1 MSNKALVF
9 DIQKFSVHDGPGIR
23 TIVFMKGCPL
33 HCEWCANPESQN
45 FQPELLFY
53 PDKCIGCGKCAE
65 VCEMGCFPAM
75 ENGEIRFDRDKCV
88 NCCKCAEVCYA
99 EARHQSGDWMS
110 LDEIKEAV
118 DKDIVFYRNSGG
130 GITFSGGEAMC
141 FPEVVRDL
149 AKYYKEEQQ
158 VSTAIETCG
167 YVAWENYEQ
176 VIPYLD
182 LVMYDLKC
190 MNDERHM
197 RYTGGSNKRIL
208 ENLEKISKSV
218 DTIVRIPIIPSV
230 NDSKEDIDAFGT
242 YIRDLGTIRTIHIL
256 AYHNYG
262 MSKYEALGRNYQLK
276 DLEAPSDEHMQ
287 EIKEQL
293 EGYGFE
299 VNIGG

>member
-230 NDSKEDIDAFGT
+230 NDSEEDIDAFGT

-262 MSKYEALGRNYQLK
+262 MGKYEALGRNYQLK

>member
-1 MSNKALVF
+1 
-9 DIQKFSVHDGPGIR
+9 
-23 TIVFMKGCPL
+23 
-33 HCEWCANPESQN
+33 
-45 FQPELLFY
+45 
-53 PDKCIGCGKCAE
+53 
-65 VCEMGCFPAM
+65 M

-230 NDSKEDIDAFGT
+230 NDSEEDIDAFGT

-262 MSKYEALGRNYQLK
+262 MGKYEALGRNYQLK

>member
-33 HCEWCANPESQN
+33 HCEWCANPESQS

-53 PDKCIGCGKCAE
+53 PDKCVGCGRCVE
-65 VCEMGCFPAM
+65 VCDMGCFVKM
-75 ENGEIRFDRDKCV
+75 ENGEIGFDRDKCV

-99 EARHQSGDWMS
+99 EARHQSGDWMT

-118 DKDIVFYRNSGG
+118 DKDLVFYRNSGG

-141 FPEVVRDL
+141 FPEVVHDL
-149 AKYYKEEQQ
+149 AKYYKEYHK

-167 YVAWENYEQ
+167 YVPWENYER

-182 LVMYDLKC
+182 LAMYDLKC
-190 MNDERHM
+190 MNDERHV
-197 RYTGGSNKRIL
+197 RYTGGSNKLIL
-208 ENLEKISKSV
+208 ENLEKISKRV
-218 DTIVRIPIIPSV
+218 ETVVRIPIIPSV
-230 NDSKEDIDAFGT
+230 NDSKEDIEAFGT
-242 YIRDLGTIRTIHIL
+242 YIRDLETIKTVHIL

-262 MSKYEALGRNYQLK
+262 MGKYTALGRNYQLK
-276 DLEAPSDEHMQ
+276 DLETPSDEHMQ
-287 EIKEQL
+287 EIKQQL
-293 EGYGFE
+293 EEYGFE

>member
-1 MSNKALVF
+1 MNDKALVF

-33 HCEWCANPESQN
+33 HCEWCANPESQS
-45 FQPELLFY
+45 FKPQLMLY
-53 PDKCIGCGKCAE
+53 PDKCVGCGKCAKI
-65 VCEMGCFPAM
+65 CEAGCFIET
-75 ENGEIRFDRDKCV
+75 ENGEMGFDRSKCI
-88 NCCKCAEVCYA
+88 NCCKCTDGCYA
-99 EARHQSGDWMS
+99 GARSRSGDRMS
-110 LDEIKEAV
+110 LDEIKKEV
-118 DKDIVFYRNSGG
+118 DKDLVFYRNSGG

-141 FPEVVRDL
+141 FPETVREL

-167 YVAWENYEQ
+167 CVSWENYEM
-176 VIPYLD
+176 VAPYLD

-190 MNDERHM
+190 MNDGRHI
-197 RYTGGSNKRIL
+197 RYTGGSNKQIL
-208 ENLEKISKSV
+208 ENLAKISKLV
-218 DTIVRIPIIPSV
+218 DTVVRIPIIPSV
-230 NDSKEDIDAFGT
+230 NDTKEDIDAFGAFVKE
-242 YIRDLGTIRTIHIL
+242 LGTIHTIHIL
-256 AYHNYG
+256 PYHNFG
-262 MSKYEALGRNYQLK
+262 LSKYEALGRNYQLK